1 MAKKESEVVSG
12 DNLSEVKLDRPV
24 GLLGAISL
32 VIGGVIGMGIY
43 ALIASV
49 GAHAGNAMWLAFTTA
64 LLISVI
70 GVIPI
75 IQIASALPRAGA
87 GYLYASRLLHPLVGL
102 VTSWW
107 VVFAVA
113 NTLTF
118 VSMGMADYI
127 AKTFNIVDP
136 GMVLALTL
144 MFPVLFYFLYFLGV
158 RLAILIQIILVALLI
173 VALLAY
179 GIVGTMEVGLKFS
192 TFLPQGIGG
201 FIMATVL
208 CYTAFFGFQV
218 IAEMGEE
225 MKNAKRNIPLSLFIG
240 GVSILVIYIIVGTVF
255 ITSVE
260 YDFEA
265 IKAIKA
271 PLMESGKAFLP
282 YFWVLMLGLGA
293 IAAGLTS
300 FNGGG
305 IAIPRELFS
314 QARDGII
321 PAFIGRI
328 QKRSGSPMIAMAIL
342 FVLVIIMILMRWD
355 IDFYGA
361 VTAVGILLMTAMI
374 SIAALRLPKK
384 YPKAYKNA
392 YLRIPKLLLWIIV
405 ILSIISC
412 LGFIALVISQAPS
425 IGYMYVG
432 VTVVTIVYYFIRK
445 AFLNKR
451 GVDLSKKMERMP
463 GFDED

>member
-1 MAKKESEVVSG
+1 MAEKSSKAVTG
-12 DNLSEVKLDRPV
+12 DSLSEVKLDRPV

-49 GAHAGNAMWLAFTTA
+49 GAYSGNAMWLAFTVA

-102 VTSWW
+102 ITSWC

-118 VSMGMADYI
+118 VSMGMADYLARAI
-127 AKTFNIVDP
+127 QMETPF
-136 GMVLALTL
+136 MVLTLTL
-144 MFPVLFYFLYFLGV
+144 LFPVLFYLLYLLGI
-158 RLAILIQIILVALLI
+158 RLAILVQIILVALLI

-179 GIVGTMEVGLKFS
+179 GIAGTMEVGLKFS
-192 TFLPQGIGG
+192 TELPQGIGG
-201 FIMATVL
+201 FIMAAVL

-225 MKNAKRNIPLSLFIG
+225 MKNAKRNIPLSLLVG
-240 GVSILVIYIIVGTVF
+240 GIAILVIYIIVGTVF

-265 IKAIKA
+265 IKNIKA
-271 PLMESGKAFLP
+271 PLMDSGKAFLP

-300 FNGGG
+300 FNGGA

-314 QARDGII
+314 QARDEII
-321 PAFIGRI
+321 PAFIGKV
-328 QKRSGSPMIAMAIL
+328 QKRSGSPMIAMGIL
-342 FVLVIIMILMRWD
+342 FLLVIIMILMRWE
-355 IDFYGA
+355 IDYYGA
-361 VTAVGILLMTAMI
+361 VTAVGILLMTTMI
-374 SIAALRLPKK
+374 SISALRLPKK
-384 YPKAYKNA
+384 YPERYKNA
-392 YLRIPKLLLWIIV
+392 YFTIPKILLWIIV
-405 ILSIISC
+405 ALSIISS
-412 LGFIALVISQAPS
+412 LGFIALVIMKARS
-425 IGYMYVG
+425 IGYMYIGVIL
-432 VTVVTIVYYFIRK
+432 VTVIYYFIRK
-445 AFLNKR
+445 AFLKRR
-451 GVDLSKKMERMP
+451 GVDLSERMKSMP
-463 GFDED
+463 GFDEE

>member
-1 MAKKESEVVSG
+1 
-12 DNLSEVKLDRPV
+12 
-24 GLLGAISL
+24 
-32 VIGGVIGMGIY
+32 
-43 ALIASV
+43 
-49 GAHAGNAMWLAFTTA
+49 
-64 LLISVI
+64 
-70 GVIPI
+70 
-75 IQIASALPRAGA
+75 
-87 GYLYASRLLHPLVGL
+87 
-102 VTSWW
+102 
-107 VVFAVA
+107 
-113 NTLTF
+113 
-118 VSMGMADYI
+118 
-127 AKTFNIVDP
+127 
-136 GMVLALTL
+136 
-144 MFPVLFYFLYFLGV
+144 
-158 RLAILIQIILVALLI
+158 

-305 IAIPRELFS
+305 IAIPT
-314 QARDGII
+314 
-321 PAFIGRI
+321 PAP
-328 QKRSGSPMIAMAIL
+328 Q
-342 FVLVIIMILMRWD
+342 
-355 IDFYGA
+355 
-361 VTAVGILLMTAMI
+361 
-374 SIAALRLPKK
+374 
-384 YPKAYKNA
+384 
-392 YLRIPKLLLWIIV
+392 
-405 ILSIISC
+405 
-412 LGFIALVISQAPS
+412 
-425 IGYMYVG
+425 
-432 VTVVTIVYYFIRK
+432 
-445 AFLNKR
+445 
-451 GVDLSKKMERMP
+451 
-463 GFDED
+463 

>member
-1 MAKKESEVVSG
+1 MAKKESKAATN
-12 DNLSEVKLDRPV
+12 DYLSEVKLDRPV
-24 GLLGAISL
+24 GLVGAISL

-49 GAHAGNAMWLAFTTA
+49 GAYAGNAMWLAFTA
-64 LLISVI
+64 SLLISVV

-102 VTSWW
+102 LTSWW

-127 AKTFNIVDP
+127 AKTLGIEDP
-136 GMVLALTL
+136 KLILYLTIL
-144 MFPVLFYFLYFLGV
+144 FPVLFYLLYFLGV
-158 RLAILIQIILVALLI
+158 RLAILIQVVLVALLI

-179 GIVGTMEVGLKFS
+179 GIMGTLEVGLKFS
-192 TFLPQGIGG
+192 TVLPQGVGG

-225 MKNAKRNIPLSLFIG
+225 MKDAKRNIPLSLFIG
-240 GVSILVIYIIVGTVF
+240 GVTILVIYIIVGTVF

-265 IKAIKA
+265 IRAIKA
-271 PLMESGKAFLP
+271 PLMDSGKGFLP

-300 FNGGG
+300 FNGGA

-321 PAFIGRI
+321 PAFTGKI

-361 VTAVGILLMTAMI
+361 VTAVGILLMTTVIAI
-374 SIAALRLPKK
+374 SALRLPKK
-384 YPKAYKNA
+384 YPKEYENA
-392 YLRIPKLLLWIIV
+392 YLKIPKPLLWIIV
-405 ILSIISC
+405 ILSIVSC
-412 LGFIALVISQAPS
+412 LGFIALVVNDVPS
-425 IGYMYVG
+425 IGYMYIG
-432 VTVVTIVYYFIRK
+432 VAVVVVIYYFIRMT
-445 AFLNKR
+445 FLKKR
-451 GVDLSKKMERMP
+451 GVDFSKRMEKMP
-463 GFDED
+463 GFDEE

>member
-1 MAKKESEVVSG
+1 MSEKKSKVVTG
-12 DNLSEVKLDRPV
+12 DYLSEVKLDRPV
-24 GLLGAISL
+24 GLVGAISL

-49 GAHAGNAMWLAFTTA
+49 GAYAGNAMWLAFTAA

-102 VTSWW
+102 ITSWW

-127 AKTFNIVDP
+127 AKTLNIEDP
-136 GMVLALTL
+136 KMILYLTIL
-144 MFPVLFYFLYFLGV
+144 FPVIFYLLYFLGV
-158 RLAILIQIILVALLI
+158 RLAILIQIVLVALLI

-179 GIVGTMEVGLKFS
+179 GIMGTLEVGLKFS
-192 TFLPQGIGG
+192 TYLPQGIGG

-225 MKNAKRNIPLSLFIG
+225 MQNAKRNIPLSLFIG

-260 YDFEA
+260 YNFEA

-271 PLMESGKAFLP
+271 PLMDSGKGFLP

-300 FNGGG
+300 FNGGA

-314 QARDGII
+314 QARDEII
-321 PAFIGRI
+321 PAFIGKI
-328 QKRSGSPMIAMAIL
+328 HKRSGSPMIAMGL
-342 FVLVIIMILMRWD
+342 FFLLVIVMILMRWD
-355 IDFYGA
+355 IDYYGA
-361 VTAVGILLMTAMI
+361 ITAVGILLMTAMI
-374 SIAALRLPKK
+374 SVSALRLTKK

-392 YLRIPKLLLWIIV
+392 YLNIPRALLWIIV

-412 LGFIALVISQAPS
+412 LGFIALVMTEAMS
-425 IGYMYVG
+425 IGYMYIG
-432 VTVVTIVYYFIRK
+432 ATLVTVIYYLIRMVFLK
-445 AFLNKR
+445 AR
-451 GVDLSKKMERMP
+451 GVDFSKRMERMP